1 MGRLLGRLLGEIQRQ
16 PAAISANAAI
26 PDRGRG
32 MESQKSQESQRVHIE
47 KNGQGKD
54 ANPDTSNLRSRLMAL
69 ASADYLPV
77 DLVHGLDDADVNACM
92 GESDATL
99 TAYLRA
105 LGGQERMDN
114 GLTPLDWGE
123 PVAVT
128 CDGCGPVLLWATCP
142 PKVKACPWCF
152 RRKAGKPYPKACT
165 HCGGGPGSHRCVQC
179 YPRDNLPRLSGLVTL
194 VDRTSERLPGT

>member
-1 MGRLLGRLLGEIQRQ
+1 MNLSAVIRGAVAAAAPATLAAPTARKPP
-16 PAAISANAAI
+16 PAASVAAAAVANGCGIEAI
-26 PDRGRG
+26 RAHLLELAEADLIPV
-32 MESQKSQESQRVHIE
+32 SIVH
-47 KNGQGKD
+47 
-54 ANPDTSNLRSRLMAL
+54 AL
-69 ASADYLPV
+69 P
-77 DLVHGLDDADVNACM
+77 DADVNACM

-105 LGGQERMDN
+105 LDGQERMDN

>member
-1 MGRLLGRLLGEIQRQ
+1 MNRERSGREAVWTGGTLLELAE
-16 PAAISANAAI
+16 AA
-26 PDRGRG
+26 
-32 MESQKSQESQRVHIE
+32 
-47 KNGQGKD
+47 
-54 ANPDTSNLRSRLMAL
+54 LMPVSIGHAL
-69 ASADYLPV
+69 P
-77 DLVHGLDDADVNACM
+77 DADVNACM

-105 LGGQERMDN
+105 LDGQERMDN

-128 CDGCGPVLLWATCP
+128 CDGCGPVLLWATCQ

-165 HCGGGPGSHRCVQC
+165 HCGGGPGSHYCVQC